1 VVRKAEPEGSEGV
14 ADIVRADQSQPR
26 LSFRYLHLLKPQ
38 RSLTPSAT
46 LHASS
51 SAVKLESECLTMSN
65 TAYAVVQPSRLRR
78 APTSCPRD
86 YLGTLLPCSS
96 CIRIFGSDTFS
107 FPCTLNKSYIYVN
120 DRHISAGEA
129 LKSSYTLAMHAIG
142 SSP

>member
-1 VVRKAEPEGSEGV
+1 VVRKAEPKGSEGV

-46 LHASS
+46 LHVSS
-51 SAVKLESECLTMSN
+51 SAVKLESECLTISN
-65 TAYAVVQPSRLRR
+65 TAYAVVQPSRLGR

-86 YLGTLLPCSS
+86 YLGTLLPWSS
-96 CIRIFGSDTFS
+96 CLRILDLTPSAFLVLSV
-107 FPCTLNKSYIYVN
+107 YVN

-129 LKSSYTLAMHAIG
+129 LKSSYTLAMHASE